1 MKRYFYARVSSKEQ
15 NLDRQLE
22 AARYYKH
29 EIDEVF
35 ADKQSGKNFE
45 REQYQKMKA
54 GLQRGDE
61 VIIKEL
67 DRLGRNKDLVKEEL
81 QWFKDNGIIVR
92 ILDIPTTLIDFGTQ
106 EWVSDMVT
114 NILVEV
120 MGSIAEQERIKI
132 QARQREGIELA
143 KARGVKFGKEP
154 MEVDVSLL
162 EGENI
167 TEACKRLGISRNTY
181 YRRMNSCRA

>member
-22 AARYYKH
+22 AAKSYKEH
-29 EIDEVF
+29 IDEVF
-35 ADKQSGKNFE
+35 ADKQSGSNFE

-67 DRLGRNKDLVKEEL
+67 DRLGRNKELINEEL
-81 QWFKDNGIIVR
+81 QWFKNNGITIR
-92 ILDIPTTLIDFGTQ
+92 ILDIPTTLIDFGEQ
-106 EWVSDMVT
+106 EWVNTMVT

-120 MGSIAEQERIKI
+120 MSSMAEQERIKI
-132 QARQREGIELA
+132 KARQREGIELA

-167 TEACKRLGISRNTY
+167 TDACKRLGISRNTY
-181 YRRMNSCRA
+181 YRRLNSCRA